1 MFVFESDSIKVLT
14 VFSLIMSSDLEQT
27 SFAFVESSC
36 IPFFLFDR
44 SGFFGVNFG
53 LGALIGLEFN
63 ASVVEPMKY

>member
-1 MFVFESDSIKVLT
+1 
-14 VFSLIMSSDLEQT
+14 MSSDLEQT
-27 SFAFVESSC
+27 SLAFVESSC

-53 LGALIGLEFN
+53 LGALTGLEFD